1 MNGASVIE
9 TLGCRSTGVCVC
21 ICMFVCVCAGSYQQ
35 VLPAIRVVCLCEHG
49 RCRFFVQRRV
59 GGKSRLWSSG
69 RMLRCHRSD
78 PGWILSK
85 RTHTSRSCRFALHS
99 LRASCMPLCR
109 HDTRR
114 ISRQMDADQYPRRV
128 LIGSH
133 WSLNCGYLSLS
144 HIESQK
150 WSYSMCAC
158 VWSSAS
164 NSL

>member
-1 MNGASVIE
+1 MSGVSVIE
-9 TLGCRSTGVCVC
+9 TLGCRSTCVCVC
-21 ICMFVCVCAGSYQQ
+21 VCVCELCMCMCVCVGSYQQ
-35 VLPAIRVVCLCEHG
+35 VLPASRDVCLCEHG
-49 RCRFFVQRRV
+49 RCRFFVQRRF

-128 LIGSH
+128 FIGSH

-158 VWSSAS
+158 VW
-164 NSL
+164 